1 MPRNL
6 KEQETKF
13 KESGY
18 TINPIFEYDNEA
30 NTTKYLLGFKME
42 DDPELFDV
50 AIKILDAF
58 INEYTTEEQFRDLEG
73 DLISQQETE
82 DFFNDYIKELDLQEF
97 LTLKSTPHAIA
108 QTAINHCSGKRSKII
123 I

>member
-1 MPRNL
+1 
-6 KEQETKF
+6 
-13 KESGY
+13 
-18 TINPIFEYDNEA
+18 
-30 NTTKYLLGFKME
+30 ME
-42 DDPELFDV
+42 DDPELFNV

-58 INEYTTEEQFRDLEG
+58 ISEYTTEEHFRELEG

-82 DFFNDYIKELDLQEF
+82 EFFNDYIKDLELQEF
-97 LTLKSTPHAIA
+97 LTLKFTPHAIA